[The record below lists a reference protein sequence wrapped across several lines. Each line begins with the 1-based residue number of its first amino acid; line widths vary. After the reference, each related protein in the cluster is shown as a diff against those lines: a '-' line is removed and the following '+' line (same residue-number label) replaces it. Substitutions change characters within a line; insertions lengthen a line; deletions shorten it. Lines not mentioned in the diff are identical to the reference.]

1 MIGLSFVYTVMGL
14 MFTGF
19 AWLGWRDAA
28 NPKRWS
34 NGLFW
39 ALLAISFLAGD
50 RIGDFGNGLLAI
62 ALAGTAIFGLGT
74 RHRAP
79 IDPDA
84 RRAEA
89 ALRGNRL
96 FGAALIVPAVALVG
110 ALSFKYL
117 PAFVDTKQATLVA
130 LTIGVL
136 IALVAIGAWLRPA
149 PVTPLVE
156 GKRLMDAVGCPS
168 QMPQMLAALG
178 ASFAAAGVGDE
189 VGRLLG
195 PVLPHGLL
203 PAILAYGLGMALLTM
218 LMGNAFAA
226 FPVMTAAVG
235 LPILIQQQH
244 GIPAGVAA
252 LGMLT
257 GFCGTLLTPMAANFN
272 IVPAALLEL
281 RDRYGVIRIQAKT
294 AFAMFVANMA
304 LMYFLAFP
312 R

>member
-1 MIGLSFVYTVMGL
+1 MIGLPFVYTVIGL
-14 MFTGF
+14 MFAAF
-19 AWLGWRDAA
+19 AWLGWRDRA
-28 NPKRWS
+28 NPKRWT

-39 ALLAISFLAGD
+39 GLLAASFLVGD
-50 RIGDFGNGLLAI
+50 RLGDFGNGLLVI
-62 ALAGTAIFGLGT
+62 AVAGTAIFGLGT
-74 RHRAP
+74 RHRAA

-89 ALRGNRL
+89 ARRGNRL
-96 FGAALIVPAVALVG
+96 FAAALIVPAVALIG
-110 ALSFKYL
+110 ALTFKHL
-117 PAFVDTKQATLVA
+117 PAWFDTKQATLIA

-136 IALVAIGAWLRPA
+136 IALATIGAWLRPSPA
-149 PVTPLVE
+149 TPLVE
-156 GKRLMDAVGCPS
+156 GKRLMDAVGCPA

-189 VGRLLG
+189 VGRLIG
-195 PVLPHGLL
+195 PILPHGLF
-203 PAILAYGLGMALLTM
+203 PAVFAYGLGMALLTM

-226 FPVMTAAVG
+226 FPVMAAAIGV
-235 LPILIQQQH
+235 PILIQQQH
-244 GIPAGVAA
+244 GTVAGVAA

-281 RDRYGVIRIQAKT
+281 RDRYGVIRAQAKT
-294 AFAMFVANMA
+294 ALAMFAINVT
-304 LMYFLAFP
+304 LLYVLAFP